1 MTTRIAHLSDLHFGR
16 TDPEQLDTLARLL
29 AEDGTEHVIVTGDL
43 TQEGRKREFEAAAAW
58 FEALPMRVTAIPG
71 NHDAPVRN
79 LYRRFKS
86 PWERYER
93 LTGCEAEPVVRG
105 EGYVFAGANSAR
117 RVRPGIDWSTG
128 ALTKRQV
135 RRVIAAFE
143 AYPGDVKMVGFH
155 HPVRAVETAARAGRA
170 VVSGADHVVDRLA
183 DAKVDVMMTGH
194 VHLARV
200 STVTD
205 RGWTFV
211 LSQAGTAVSTR
222 LRGEP
227 ASYNVLSVD
236 GDRLTVEVQRWAE
249 GTGGGGHFATERTMR
264 YARGGNGWQTA

>member
-1 MTTRIAHLSDLHFGR
+1 MIRIAHLSDLHFGR
-16 TDPEQLDTLARLL
+16 TDQAQLDSLARTLKG
-29 AEDGTEHVIVTGDL
+29 DGTEHVIVTGDL
-43 TQEGRKREFEAAAAW
+43 TQEGRKREFAAAGAW
-58 FEALPMRVTAIPG
+58 MRALPMRVTAIPG

-79 LYRRFKS
+79 LYRRFKD

-93 LTGCEAEPVVRG
+93 FTGLEAEPIVTG

-117 RVRPGIDWSTG
+117 RVRPGLDWSTG

-135 RRVIAAFE
+135 RRVARAFAE
-143 AYPGDVKMVGFH
+143 YPNAVKMVGFH
-155 HPVRAVETAARAGRA
+155 HPVRAIESAARAGRA

-183 DAKVDVMMTGH
+183 DAHVDVMMTGH

-211 LSQAGTAVSTR
+211 MSQAGTAVSTR

-227 ASYNVLSVD
+227 ASYNVLTVG
-236 GDRLTVEVQRWAE
+236 GDALTVEVQRWGE
-249 GTGGGGHFATERTMR
+249 DSFVTERTAR
-264 YARGGNGWQTA
+264 YERGEAGWREAA

>member
-1 MTTRIAHLSDLHFGR
+1 MATRIAHLSDLHFGR
-16 TDPEQLDTLARLL
+16 TDQAQLDHL
-29 AEDGTEHVIVTGDL
+29 AETLEGDGTEHVIVTGDL

-79 LYRRFKS
+79 LYRRFKG

-117 RVRPGIDWSTG
+117 RVRPGLDWSTG

-135 RRVIAAFE
+135 RRVVEAFRRF
-143 AYPGDVKMVGFH
+143 PDDVKMVGFH
-155 HPVRAVETAARAGRA
+155 HPVRAIETAARAGRA
-170 VVSGADHVVDRLA
+170 VVSGADHVVDQLA

-205 RGWTFV
+205 RGWAFV

-227 ASYNVLSVD
+227 ASYNVIIVD
-236 GDRLTVEVQRWAE
+236 GDALSVLVQRWAE
-249 GTGGGGHFATERTMR
+249 GRFVTERTVR
-264 YARGGNGWQTA
+264 YARGSNGWSTA